1 MIIICGTIE
10 VTEGAIDAYK
20 AAAKVATDA
29 TLKEEGCGTYGFY
42 QSIDKPT
49 LFRVYEEWE
58 TKDNLRSHGQADHF
72 KAFGAAIKDFVVARK
87 ITMIEPGRMID
98 L

>member
-10 VTEGAIDAYK
+10 VTEAGIAPYK
-20 AAAKVATDA
+20 AAAGPATEA
-29 TLKEEGCGTYGFY
+29 SLKEEGCGTYGFY
-42 QSIDKPT
+42 QSIDNPC

-58 TKDNLRSHGQADHF
+58 SKEHLRAHGASAHF
-72 KAFGAAIKDFVVARK
+72 AAFGAAIKDIVVARK
-87 ITMIEPGRMID
+87 ITMIEPERMRD